1 LEELLPFILKKF
13 DAIVGEKI
21 HLYLFQHLDFSISH
35 SQKYLSRSRVF
46 DANNKVLKN
55 NDIIETNHIYVAM
68 FEGSTRGLKPMITT
82 PKFAIFEKPSGVMVH
97 PTGRNTPYCL
107 LDEVK
112 YHFGND
118 ANLVHRI
125 DQETSGLILI
135 ARNKVSE
142 VDLKMLF
149 ESRHYDKKY
158 LAIVNGKISK
168 DIEISSPIKR
178 EGGFIKVKMC
188 VCDDGKESFTT
199 IRPLQYNS
207 VLDQTLVEAIPHTGR
222 QHQIRV
228 HLDSI
233 GHHIVGDPI
242 YGVDESIAD
251 SYLNKTLCLEDRIKY
266 TKEKR
271 LMLHASYLGFSYE
284 KIRYDFYSKNNIYIQ

>member
-1 LEELLPFILKKF
+1 MPFILKKF
-13 DAIVGEKI
+13 DTQVGHKI
-21 HLYLFQHLDFSISH
+21 HLYMFQHLDFTISQ

-55 NDIIETNHIYVAM
+55 NDIINTDHIYVAM
-68 FEGSTRGLKPMITT
+68 FEGHTRGLKPLITT
-82 PKFAIFEKPSGVMVH
+82 PRFALFEKPSGVMVH

-112 YHFGND
+112 YHFGD
-118 ANLVHRI
+118 GANLVHRI
-125 DQETSGLILI
+125 DQETSGLVLI
-135 ARNKVSE
+135 ARDKVSE

-158 LAIVNGKISK
+158 LAIVQGKISK
-168 DIEISSPIKR
+168 TIQIDTPIRR

-188 VCDDGKESFTT
+188 IADDGKESFTT
-199 IRPLQYNS
+199 INPIKYDSALNY
-207 VLDQTLVEAIPHTGR
+207 TLVEAIPHTGR

-233 GHHIVGDPI
+233 GHTIVGDPI
-242 YGVDESIAD
+242 YGVDENIAD
-251 SYLNKTLCLEDRIKY
+251 SYLNKTLSKEDRVKH
-266 TKEKR
+266 TKAKR
-271 LMLHASYLGFSYE
+271 LMLHASYLGFEYE
-284 KIRYDFYSKNNIYIQ
+284 NIRYDFYSKNNIAIQDI